1 MLRRRVYSSRLL
13 RCPEWGKNFI
23 TVVLTTTH
31 VLQMNLI
38 IQNACLKMLI
48 KTHLEIFWASQ
59 SIHCR
64 PRNLHAFESTGSA
77 LKTMPAGFI
86 CCCPVIKSCL
96 TLWPHGQQYAR
107 LSPPSL
113 SPGVCL
119 NSSLLSWWCY
129 PTMSPSTTLFFWLQS
144 FSASGSFPMSWLFMS
159 DDQSFG
165 ASASAS
171 VLPMN
176 IQGWFPLG
184 LTGLIS
190 LLSKGLSRVFS
201 STTVRKH
208 QFFST

>member
-1 MLRRRVYSSRLL
+1 MIQDIFDQKWKSISDRHLVEPPFQITPNVAAFSRS
-13 RCPEWGKNFI
+13 
-23 TVVLTTTH
+23 V
-31 VLQMNLI
+31 MSDS
-38 IQNACLKMLI
+38 LK
-48 KTHLEIFWASQ
+48 
-59 SIHCR
+59 
-64 PRNLHAFESTGSA
+64 
-77 LKTMPAGFI
+77 
-86 CCCPVIKSCL
+86 
-96 TLWPHGQQYAR
+96 PHGQQHAR

-119 NSSLLSWWCY
+119 NSSLLSRWCY